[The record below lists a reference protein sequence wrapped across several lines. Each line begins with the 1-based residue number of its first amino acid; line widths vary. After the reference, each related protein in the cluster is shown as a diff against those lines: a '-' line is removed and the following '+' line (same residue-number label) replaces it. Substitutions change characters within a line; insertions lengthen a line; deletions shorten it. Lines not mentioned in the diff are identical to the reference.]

1 MAKVTQQVPH
11 PLASIEDLGKF
22 SRMCRHIAFRTPSPR
37 SLACGQPCRLSCHHC
52 RLLLKLLQPPIQPS
66 LHRLPSAQ
74 EVPHIT
80 LMGALGTHR
89 CYRLPNRSSSITDG
103 RLPMQSLL
111 LQLPQQQGPTLP
123 IHPDRT
129 GAGPDRPTVDIDH
142 IEIAFSMARTV
153 QFIQR
158 HPSRCGREMAAEPV
172 LRQLACALD
181 DGGNLAQAH
190 LHSQQQPQAPLDA
203 AIAGMSFDQ
212 QGQDG
217 SLYLDLRLHRGG
229 RGCWPQRLLQRRLP
243 FGFPTVERLARDADG
258 LTEVADHS
266 IAAAVGYQFA
276 HPANS
281 LAGCATMSL
290 YHRFLPASYGV
301 RFSLPYSPGSP
312 LATLLS
318 HTVKFFRSPC
328 EPCLSLQII
337 VTGGIEARPRSVTK
351 GLALCREGEKK
362 LLQFVP
368 DSG

>member
-1 MAKVTQQVPH
+1 
-11 PLASIEDLGKF
+11 
-22 SRMCRHIAFRTPSPR
+22 
-37 SLACGQPCRLSCHHC
+37 
-52 RLLLKLLQPPIQPS
+52 
-66 LHRLPSAQ
+66 
-74 EVPHIT
+74 
-80 LMGALGTHR
+80 
-89 CYRLPNRSSSITDG
+89 
-103 RLPMQSLL
+103 
-111 LQLPQQQGPTLP
+111 
-123 IHPDRT
+123 
-129 GAGPDRPTVDIDH
+129 
-142 IEIAFSMARTV
+142 
-153 QFIQR
+153 
-158 HPSRCGREMAAEPV
+158 MAAEPV

-328 EPCLSLQII
+328 EPCL
-337 VTGGIEARPRSVTK
+337 
-351 GLALCREGEKK
+351 
-362 LLQFVP
+362 
-368 DSG
+368 